1 LRSIRREISTEDELS
16 AARVVKR
23 QKLKEK
29 KMAEPKILGRHKYEA
44 PPLEVNLSEEI
55 AGNLRGLKV
64 EGNSSTLLAFLAV
77 RDSSLGYRLRQL
89 DKAIPFMSAEVIIVK
104 IQVTSCLPLVHSS
117 VSFLFQATSYW
128 IGTNR
133 CSDATSSSRVSSRG
147 SFANTS

>member
-1 LRSIRREISTEDELS
+1 
-16 AARVVKR
+16 
-23 QKLKEK
+23 
-29 KMAEPKILGRHKYEA
+29 MAEPKILGRHKYEA

-104 IQVTSCLPLVHSS
+104 IQVTSCLPLVHSLCRSCFRPCLTGS
-117 VSFLFQATSYW
+117 VQITAATQHHRAAYHAEGHSQIQVEEIHQPPPQGACSYQVNW
-128 IGTNR
+128 R
-133 CSDATSSSRVSSRG
+133 R
-147 SFANTS
+147 

>member
-1 LRSIRREISTEDELS
+1 
-16 AARVVKR
+16 
-23 QKLKEK
+23 
-29 KMAEPKILGRHKYEA
+29 MAEPKILGRHKYEA

-104 IQVTSCLPLVHSS
+104 IQVTSCLPLVHSL
-117 VSFLFQATSYW
+117 FLFQAMSYW
-128 IGTNR
+128 IGTNH